1 MRSRKR
7 RFMIRAYIALF
18 AAPLLISLLFREGA
32 AIVAIVMLSIT
43 AFIAA
48 PLLFFFNRRNWLSW
62 WQCALAGC
70 GCALVF
76 AALFTAAASSGW
88 ADIFG
93 LQSTLAFAAVG
104 GGTAILFW
112 WLGVFRNPAFP
123 RVSIGL
129 PFSMLLII
137 PVAVLGVLL
146 HQSFRYEPLTGRI
159 LTVQGEPPTR
169 SLAVRLSS
177 GQKVEVDLIGDSRPS
192 SVMLNQ
198 CWHLAYHWSSRRLSN
213 IYSLTSPFGGES
225 NDC

>member
-1 MRSRKR
+1 
-7 RFMIRAYIALF
+7 MIRAYIALF
-18 AAPLLISLLFREGA
+18 AAPLIISLLFREGA
-32 AIVAIVMLSIT
+32 AIVAIVMLAIT
-43 AFIAA
+43 TFIAA
-48 PLLFFFNRRNWLSW
+48 PLLFIFYRRNWLNW
-62 WQCALAGC
+62 WQSALAGV

-76 AALFTAAASSGW
+76 AALFAAVASSGW

-93 LQSTLAFAAVG
+93 LKSALAFSAIG

-123 RVSIGL
+123 AVPTGL
-129 PFSMLLII
+129 PYSMLLII
-137 PVAVLGVLL
+137 PVAVLGFIL

-159 LTVQGEPPTR
+159 LTVNGESPTR
-169 SLAVRLSS
+169 STSVRLSS
-177 GQKVEVDLIGDSRPS
+177 GQIVEIPFEGDNRPS

-213 IYSLTSPFGGES
+213 VYSLNSPFGGDA